1 MSNSLIVIKLIE
13 DLIRSVKNNEQDF
26 YSNLISCY
34 LAMSGA
40 DYGLLFSSDNQDKP
54 GLLCASGSVTSE
66 SAGLIDSYIRNYEVL
81 FREIE
86 EKGNKDLSFFC
97 TTKDARFLIF
107 FQSGFRG
114 MLVLVSETGKY
125 NPEIS
130 SEINAFTG
138 VIINLIELVNDK
150 RCSENLIRDKNE
162 ENLRKNRY
170 LSGLINELRT
180 PINAISG
187 FAHLL
192 KEPDIKNEN
201 ISKYIGIISD
211 TSESIISKISSYSDI
226 ADLEAGRIKIFKNKI
241 NLDQLL
247 KEIVSRYSKMF
258 ILKGIGLDY
267 KNLVN
272 KNAGYIYGDEAKIR
286 QVLDILI
293 SNAYNNTFSG
303 VVLVSSRIY
312 GKYIEFCVSDTGSGI
327 SAQKLENIFDYRE
340 GQPTMISNSRGS
352 GLGLLIAKL
361 FTNLSGGSIWCKSEE
376 GRGSRF
382 YFTIP
387 NNPVPVNENVNIEA
401 GENDHKAIN
410 AGKKKVLVAED
421 DNLNFYLIQTF
432 LSKLDLEV
440 LRAENGKQAVDI
452 FKSESIDLVL
462 MDIRMPVMDGYTA
475 TRLIREMNQDVKI
488 IAQTAYSNDKSIA
501 VSNGCNDFIAKP
513 FSRDQLVSL
522 VTNYLLQ

>member
-1 MSNSLIVIKLIE
+1 MIKLIE
-13 DLIRSVKNNEQDF
+13 ELIKSARNGDKDF

-34 LAMSGA
+34 MDLSGA
-40 DYGLLFSSDNQDKP
+40 DHALLFSSDSQDKP

-66 SAGLIDSYIRNYEVL
+66 SAGLIDNYLRDYGLL

-86 EKGNKDLSFFC
+86 EKGKKDLSFFC
-97 TTKDARFLIF
+97 TTRDARFLIF

-114 MLVLVSETGKY
+114 LLVLVSDSGKF
-125 NPEIS
+125 NPEIT
-130 SEINAFTG
+130 SETNAFTG
-138 VIINLIELVNDK
+138 IVINLIALVNEK
-150 RCSENLIRDKNE
+150 LCSENLIREKNE
-162 ENLRKNRY
+162 ENLRKTRY

-187 FAHLL
+187 FAQLL

-201 ISKYIGIISD
+201 ISKYINIISD

-226 ADLEAGRIKIFKNKI
+226 ADLEAGRIKVFKNKI
-241 NLDQLL
+241 NLERLL

-258 ILKGIGLDY
+258 ILKGISLDY

-327 SAQKLENIFDYRE
+327 SEHDLENIFDYRE
-340 GQPTMISNSRGS
+340 GQSYMISNSRGS

-361 FTNLSGGSIWCKSEE
+361 YTNLTGGNIWCKSEE

-387 NNPVPVNENVNIEA
+387 NNPVPVNENVNIA
-401 GENDHKAIN
+401 AKENDHKAMN
-410 AGKKKVLVAED
+410 AGRKKVLVAED
-421 DNLNFYLIQTF
+421 DNLNFHLIQTF

-475 TRLIREMNQDVKI
+475 TRLIRELNQDVKI

-513 FSRDQLVSL
+513 FSRNQLVSL
-522 VTNYLLQ
+522 VTNYL